1 MRNSFGFKLAAVVGL
16 LGFVAVGISAFAVRQ
31 SLWEQE
37 RAAATDRIWN
47 AGLQAGALSQAIEH
61 AVVQATALYTAED
74 TQEARTRLSGL
85 QDALAAVEQVRG
97 PFLVAMEDQLPS
109 DRRRR
114 FDLFVKEFIAY
125 QNDTAE
131 LGLTI
136 SPKAA
141 LIQATDEA
149 TVKNRERII
158 AEISRL
164 GGEVLARLND
174 QRAAGVIE
182 QRHAIVALI
191 VAPAVALALA
201 LAAAIWIVLSQIQ
214 KPLKRLKAAMQAL
227 AADRLDDAI
236 PFTQRQDAIGQMAHA
251 IAAFQA
257 AMIERRTLDHD
268 ARARTARDLVRAER
282 LAAATQAF
290 DDEMQRTVA
299 DLAASA
305 DAMQASADALSGL
318 AGETTTQVAVV
329 AEASDQ
335 TAGVVVSI
343 ASAAEELSVAAR
355 EIESQVRHTSEIA
368 STALSDTQG
377 LVATVTTLSQAADD
391 AGAVI
396 ALIRAVAQQT
406 NMLALNATIE
416 AARAGAAGRGFAVVA
431 TEVKDLAAQ
440 TAQATDRIAHHIGA
454 IQAAA
459 ADTVGAIGSI
469 GTVGQ
474 TIAQMSSIAAEVAVA
489 ADQQGQSSQMIA
501 RAITSAATDSR
512 KVSDSVAGVRATA
525 ASNEVQAKHVRTS
538 ALQVNA
544 GTHSLQRAIETFL
557 AQVAAA

>member
-37 RAAATDRIWN
+37 RAAVTDRIWN
-47 AGLQAGALSQAIEH
+47 AGLQAGALGQAIEH

-74 TQEARTRLSGL
+74 TNEARTRLFAL
-85 QDALAAVEQVRG
+85 QEALAAVEQVRG
-97 PFLVAMEDQLPS
+97 PFLEAMEHHLPPE
-109 DRRRR
+109 RRRK

-125 QNDTAE
+125 QTETAE

-149 TVKNRERII
+149 TVKNRERMI
-158 AEISRL
+158 AEIGSL
-164 GGEVLARLND
+164 GREVLGRLND
-174 QRAAGVIE
+174 QRTVATLE
-182 QRHAIVALI
+182 QSRAILALI
-191 VAPAVALALA
+191 VVPAVALALG
-201 LAAAIWIVLSQIQ
+201 LLAAIWIIVAQVQ
-214 KPLKRLKAAMQAL
+214 RPLARLKSAMQAL
-227 AADRLDDAI
+227 AADRLDNVV
-236 PFTQRQDAIGQMAHA
+236 PFTDRQDAIGQMAHT

-257 AMIERRTLDHD
+257 AMIEKRTLDGD
-268 ARARTARDLVRAER
+268 ARARTARDLVRTER
-282 LAAATQAF
+282 LAGATRAF
-290 DDEMQRTVA
+290 EKETHRTVA
-299 DLAASA
+299 DLAALA
-305 DAMQASADALSGL
+305 EAMQVSADALSGL
-318 AGETTTQVAVV
+318 VGETTAQMAVA

-343 ASAAEELSVAAR
+343 ASAAEQLSVAAR
-355 EIESQVRHTSEIA
+355 EIESQVRHTSVIA

-377 LVATVTTLSQAADD
+377 LVATVTTLSQAADE
-391 AGAVI
+391 AGTVI

-474 TIAQMSSIAAEVAVA
+474 TIAQMSSIASEVAVA
-489 ADQQGQSSQMIA
+489 ADQQGQSSQVIA
-501 RAITSAATDSR
+501 RAITSAALESR

-525 ASNEVQAKHVRTS
+525 ASNEQQAEHVRQS

>member
-16 LGFVAVGISAFAVRQ
+16 LGFVALGISAFAVRQ
-31 SLWEQE
+31 SLWEQD

-85 QDALAAVEQVRG
+85 QDALAAVEQVRV
-97 PFLVAMEDQLPS
+97 PFLAAMEDQLPP

-125 QNDTAE
+125 QTDTAE

-141 LIQATDEA
+141 LIQATDES
-149 TVKNRERII
+149 TVKNRERMI
-158 AEISRL
+158 AEIGGL
-164 GGEVLARLND
+164 GREVLARLND

-182 QRHAIVALI
+182 QRRAIVALI

-201 LAAAIWIVLSQIQ
+201 LAASIWIAVSQIQ
-214 KPLKRLKAAMQAL
+214 KPLRRLKAAMQAL
-227 AADRLDDAI
+227 AADRLDDTI
-236 PFTQRQDAIGQMAHA
+236 PFTERQDAIGQMAHA

-290 DDEMQRTVA
+290 DAEMQRTVA

-318 AGETTTQVAVV
+318 AGETTVQVAVV

-474 TIAQMSSIAAEVAVA
+474 TIAQMSSIASEVAVA
-489 ADQQGQSSQMIA
+489 ADQQGQSSQVIA

-525 ASNEVQAKHVRTS
+525 ASNEVQAEHVRTS

>member
-37 RAAATDRIWN
+37 RAAATDRSWN

-85 QDALAAVEQVRG
+85 QDALAAVEHVRG

-391 AGAVI
+391 DGAVI

>member
-85 QDALAAVEQVRG
+85 QDALAAVEHVRG
-97 PFLVAMEDQLPS
+97 PFLVAMEDQLPP

>member
-1 MRNSFGFKLAAVVGL
+1 
-16 LGFVAVGISAFAVRQ
+16 
-31 SLWEQE
+31 
-37 RAAATDRIWN
+37 
-47 AGLQAGALSQAIEH
+47 
-61 AVVQATALYTAED
+61 
-74 TQEARTRLSGL
+74 
-85 QDALAAVEQVRG
+85 
-97 PFLVAMEDQLPS
+97 
-109 DRRRR
+109 
-114 FDLFVKEFIAY
+114 
-125 QNDTAE
+125 
-131 LGLTI
+131 
-136 SPKAA
+136 
-141 LIQATDEA
+141 
-149 TVKNRERII
+149 
-158 AEISRL
+158 
-164 GGEVLARLND
+164 
-174 QRAAGVIE
+174 
-182 QRHAIVALI
+182 
-191 VAPAVALALA
+191 
-201 LAAAIWIVLSQIQ
+201 
-214 KPLKRLKAAMQAL
+214 
-227 AADRLDDAI
+227 
-236 PFTQRQDAIGQMAHA
+236 
-251 IAAFQA
+251 
-257 AMIERRTLDHD
+257 
-268 ARARTARDLVRAER
+268 LVRAER

-290 DDEMQRTVA
+290 DAEMQRTVA

-318 AGETTTQVAVV
+318 AGETTAQVAVV

-474 TIAQMSSIAAEVAVA
+474 TIAQMSSIASEVAVA
-489 ADQQGQSSQMIA
+489 ADQQGQSSQVIA

-525 ASNEVQAKHVRTS
+525 ASNEVQAEHVRTS

>member
-1 MRNSFGFKLAAVVGL
+1 MRNSFGFKLAAVIGL
-16 LGFVAVGISAFAVRQ
+16 LGFVAIGISAFAVRQ

-37 RAAATDRIWN
+37 RAAATDEIWN
-47 AGLQAGALSQAIEH
+47 AGLQAGALGQALEH
-61 AVVQATALYTAED
+61 AVVQATAVYTAADAE
-74 TQEARTRLSGL
+74 EARTRLSAL
-85 QDALAAVEQVRG
+85 QDALAAVERVRV
-97 PFLVAMEDQLPS
+97 PFLAAMDHHLPPE
-109 DRRRR
+109 RRRR

-125 QNDTAE
+125 QTETAE

-149 TVKNRERII
+149 TVKNRERMI
-158 AEISRL
+158 AEL
-164 GGEVLARLND
+164 GGEVLARLDD
-174 QRAAGVIE
+174 QRAIGSVE
-182 QRHAIVALI
+182 QRRAILALI
-191 VAPAVALALA
+191 VVPAVALALA
-201 LAAAIWIVLSQIQ
+201 LLAATWIVITQIQ
-214 KPLKRLKAAMQAL
+214 RPLARLKSAMQAL
-227 AADRLDDAI
+227 AADQLDDVV
-236 PFTQRQDAIGQMAHA
+236 PFADRQDEIGQMART

-257 AMIERRTLDHD
+257 ALIEKRTLDGD
-268 ARARTARDLVRAER
+268 ARARSAQDLIRAER
-282 LAAATQAF
+282 LAAATRAF
-290 DDEMQRTVA
+290 ERETHRTMT
-299 DLAASA
+299 DLAALA
-305 DAMQASADALSGL
+305 EAMPASADMLSDL
-318 AGETTTQVAVV
+318 AGETTAQVIV
-329 AEASDQ
+329 AADASEQ

-343 ASAAEELSVAAR
+343 ATAAKELSVAAQ
-355 EIESQVRHTSEIA
+355 EIEGRVRHTSRIA

-377 LVATVTTLSQAADD
+377 LVATVTTLAQAADE
-391 AGAVI
+391 AGSVI
-396 ALIRAVAQQT
+396 ALIRAVARQT

-416 AARAGAAGRGFAVVA
+416 AARAGEVGRGFAVVA

-474 TIAQMSSIAAEVAVA
+474 TIAEMSSIAAEVAVA
-489 ADQQGQSSQMIA
+489 ADQQGQSSQVIA
-501 RAITSAATDSR
+501 RAITSAASESR

-525 ASNEVQAKHVRTS
+525 TSTEQQAEQVRTN

-544 GTHSLQRAIETFL
+544 GTHDLQRAIATFL

>member
-1 MRNSFGFKLAAVVGL
+1 MRNSFGLKLAAVVGL

-37 RAAATDRIWN
+37 RAAVTDRIWN
-47 AGLQAGALSQAIEH
+47 AGLQAGALGQAIEH

-74 TQEARTRLSGL
+74 TTEARTRLSAL
-85 QDALAAVEQVRG
+85 QEALAAVEQVRV
-97 PFLVAMEDQLPS
+97 PFLEAMEHHLPPE
-109 DRRRR
+109 RRRK
-114 FDLFVKEFIAY
+114 FDLFVKEFVAY
-125 QNDTAE
+125 QTETAE

-149 TVKNRERII
+149 TVKNRERMI
-158 AEISRL
+158 AEIGSL
-164 GGEVLARLND
+164 GREVLARLND
-174 QRAAGVIE
+174 QRAAGSLE
-182 QRHAIVALI
+182 QSRAIVALI
-191 VAPAVALALA
+191 VLPAVALALA
-201 LAAAIWIVLSQIQ
+201 LVAAIWIVVAQIQ
-214 KPLKRLKAAMQAL
+214 RPLARLKAAMQAL
-227 AADRLDDAI
+227 AADRLDEAV
-236 PFTQRQDAIGQMAHA
+236 PFTDRQDAIGQMAHT

-257 AMIERRTLDHD
+257 AMIERRTLDGD
-268 ARARTARDLVRAER
+268 ARARNARDLVRAER
-282 LAAATQAF
+282 LAAATRAF
-290 DDEMQRTVA
+290 ESETHRTVT
-299 DLAASA
+299 DLAALA
-305 DAMQASADALSGL
+305 EAMQASADALSGL
-318 AGETTTQVAVV
+318 AGETTAQVAVA

-343 ASAAEELSVAAR
+343 AGAAEELSVAAR
-355 EIESQVRHTSEIA
+355 DIESQVRHTSVIA

-377 LVATVTTLSQAADD
+377 LVATVTALAQAADE
-391 AGAVI
+391 AGTVI

-431 TEVKDLAAQ
+431 TEVKNLAAQ

-474 TIAQMSSIAAEVAVA
+474 TIAQMSSIASEVAVA
-489 ADQQGQSSQMIA
+489 ADQQGQSSQVIA
-501 RAITSAATDSR
+501 RAITSAALESR

-525 ASNEVQAKHVRTS
+525 ASNEQQAEHVRSS

>member
-16 LGFVAVGISAFAVRQ
+16 LGFVALGISAFAVRQ
-31 SLWEQE
+31 SLWEQD

-85 QDALAAVEQVRG
+85 QDALAAVEQVRV
-97 PFLVAMEDQLPS
+97 PFLAAMEDQLPP

-125 QNDTAE
+125 QTDTAE

-141 LIQATDEA
+141 LIQATDES
-149 TVKNRERII
+149 TVKNRERMI
-158 AEISRL
+158 AEIGGL
-164 GGEVLARLND
+164 GREVLARLND

-182 QRHAIVALI
+182 QRRAIVALI

-201 LAAAIWIVLSQIQ
+201 LAASIWIAVSQIQ
-214 KPLKRLKAAMQAL
+214 KPLRRLKAAMQAL
-227 AADRLDDAI
+227 AADRLDDTI
-236 PFTQRQDAIGQMAHA
+236 PFTERQDAIGQMAHA

-290 DDEMQRTVA
+290 DAEMQRTVA

-318 AGETTTQVAVV
+318 AGETTAQVAVV

-474 TIAQMSSIAAEVAVA
+474 TIAQMSSIASEVAVA
-489 ADQQGQSSQMIA
+489 ADQQGQSSQVIA

-525 ASNEVQAKHVRTS
+525 ASNEVQAEHVRTS

>member
-37 RAAATDRIWN
+37 RAAVTDRIWN
-47 AGLQAGALSQAIEH
+47 AGLQAGALGQAIEH
-61 AVVQATALYTAED
+61 AVVQATALYTAEN
-74 TQEARTRLSGL
+74 TNEARTRLSAL
-85 QDALAAVEQVRG
+85 QEALAAVEQVRG
-97 PFLVAMEDQLPS
+97 PFLEAMEYHLPRE
-109 DRRRR
+109 RRRK

-125 QNDTAE
+125 QTETAE

-149 TVKNRERII
+149 TVKNRERMI
-158 AEISRL
+158 AEIGSL
-164 GGEVLARLND
+164 GREVLGRLND
-174 QRAAGVIE
+174 QRTVATLE
-182 QRHAIVALI
+182 QSRAILALI
-191 VAPAVALALA
+191 VVPAVALALG
-201 LAAAIWIVLSQIQ
+201 LLAAIWIIVAQVQ
-214 KPLKRLKAAMQAL
+214 QPLAKLKSAMQAL
-227 AADRLDDAI
+227 AADRLDNVV
-236 PFTQRQDAIGQMAHA
+236 PFTDRQDAIGQMAHT
-251 IAAFQA
+251 IAAFQT
-257 AMIERRTLDHD
+257 AMIEKRTLDGD
-268 ARARTARDLVRAER
+268 ARARTARDLVRTER
-282 LAAATQAF
+282 LAAATRAF
-290 DDEMQRTVA
+290 EKETHRTVA
-299 DLAASA
+299 DLAALA
-305 DAMQASADALSGL
+305 EAMQVSADALSGL
-318 AGETTTQVAVV
+318 VGETTAQMAVA

-343 ASAAEELSVAAR
+343 ASAAEQLSVAAR
-355 EIESQVRHTSEIA
+355 EIENQVRHTSVIA

-377 LVATVTTLSQAADD
+377 LVATVTTLSQAADE
-391 AGAVI
+391 AGTVI
-396 ALIRAVAQQT
+396 ALIRAVAAQT

-474 TIAQMSSIAAEVAVA
+474 TIAQMSSIASEVAVA
-489 ADQQGQSSQMIA
+489 ADQQGQSSQVIA
-501 RAITSAATDSR
+501 RAITSAALESR

-525 ASNEVQAKHVRTS
+525 ASNEQQAEHVRQS

>member
-1 MRNSFGFKLAAVVGL
+1 MRISLGFKLAAVVGL

-85 QDALAAVEQVRG
+85 QDALAAVEHVRG

>member
-16 LGFVAVGISAFAVRQ
+16 LGFVALGISAFAVRQ
-31 SLWEQE
+31 SLWEQD

-85 QDALAAVEQVRG
+85 QDALAAVEQVRV
-97 PFLVAMEDQLPS
+97 PFLAAMEDQLPP

-125 QNDTAE
+125 QTDTAE

-141 LIQATDEA
+141 LIQATDES
-149 TVKNRERII
+149 TVKNRERMI
-158 AEISRL
+158 AEIGGL
-164 GGEVLARLND
+164 GREVLARLND
-174 QRAAGVIE
+174 QRAAGIIE
-182 QRHAIVALI
+182 QRRAIVALI

-201 LAAAIWIVLSQIQ
+201 LAAAIWIAVSQIQ
-214 KPLKRLKAAMQAL
+214 KPLRRLKAAMQAL
-227 AADRLDDAI
+227 AADRLDDTI
-236 PFTQRQDAIGQMAHA
+236 PFTERQDAIGQMAHA

-290 DDEMQRTVA
+290 DAEMQRTVA

-318 AGETTTQVAVV
+318 AGETTAQVAVV

-474 TIAQMSSIAAEVAVA
+474 TIAQMSSIASEVAVA
-489 ADQQGQSSQMIA
+489 ADQQGQSSQVIA

-525 ASNEVQAKHVRTS
+525 ASNEVQAEHVRTS

>member
-47 AGLQAGALSQAIEH
+47 AGLQAGALGQAIEH
-61 AVVQATALYTAED
+61 AVVQATALYTAAD
-74 TQEARTRLSGL
+74 TNEARTRLSTL
-85 QDALAAVEQVRG
+85 QEALAAVEQVRG
-97 PFLVAMEDQLPS
+97 PFLEAMEHHLAPE
-109 DRRRR
+109 RRRK
-114 FDLFVKEFIAY
+114 FDLFVKEFVAY
-125 QNDTAE
+125 QTETAE

-149 TVKNRERII
+149 TVKNRERMI
-158 AEISRL
+158 AEIGSL
-164 GGEVLARLND
+164 GREVLGRLND
-174 QRAAGVIE
+174 QRAVATLE
-182 QRHAIVALI
+182 QSRAIIALI
-191 VAPAVALALA
+191 VVPAVALALG
-201 LAAAIWIVLSQIQ
+201 LLAAIWIIVAQVQ
-214 KPLKRLKAAMQAL
+214 RPLARLKSAMQAL
-227 AADRLDDAI
+227 AADRLDNVV
-236 PFTQRQDAIGQMAHA
+236 PFTDRQDAIGQMAHT
-251 IAAFQA
+251 IAAFQG
-257 AMIERRTLDHD
+257 AMIEKRTLDGD

-282 LAAATQAF
+282 MAAATRAF
-290 DDEMQRTVA
+290 ESETHRTVA
-299 DLAASA
+299 DLAALA
-305 DAMQASADALSGL
+305 EAMQASADALSGL
-318 AGETTTQVAVV
+318 AGETTAQVAVA

-355 EIESQVRHTSEIA
+355 EIENQVRHTSTIA

-377 LVATVTTLSQAADD
+377 LVATVTTLSQAADE
-391 AGAVI
+391 AGTVI
-396 ALIRAVAQQT
+396 ALIRAVAAQT

-474 TIAQMSSIAAEVAVA
+474 TIAQMSSIASEVAVA
-489 ADQQGQSSQMIA
+489 ADQQGQSSQVIA
-501 RAITSAATDSR
+501 RAITSAALESR

-525 ASNEVQAKHVRTS
+525 ASNEQQAAHVRQS